1 MRTTSAVRL
10 TISFRL
16 CQPFFEGSKEQATAK
31 GKGQRR
37 QRGTEWACLVFSD
50 RWVMRD
56 DEKLSAFVELER
68 QGRFISNQFMPIR
81 YAGTEYLI
89 PAEFA
94 RTVRMSVACDRQTR
108 RTLKTWSEA
117 RKILTLESNHPC

>member
-16 CQPFFEGSKEQATAK
+16 CQPFFEGSKEQQQRAN

-50 RWVMRD
+50 SWVRD
-56 DEKLSAFVELER
+56 NEKLSAFVELE
-68 QGRFISNQFMPIR
+68 SAIR
-81 YAGTEYLI
+81 GG
-89 PAEFA
+89 
-94 RTVRMSVACDRQTR
+94 
-108 RTLKTWSEA
+108 
-117 RKILTLESNHPC
+117 